1 MKTYFF
7 SLFQLHWRLSQEPIP
22 EGEDNERIL
31 DPAYRANLKCKIFL
45 GYTSNMVS
53 CGMRE
58 VIRFLV
64 QHKLVDVLVTTAGGI
79 EEDFIKCIAP
89 TYIGS
94 FELEGKALRRKGIN
108 RIGNLLMPNDNYCKF
123 EDFMTPIL
131 DQMVKEQEEQ
141 GVQWSPS
148 KLIHRLGK
156 EIDNPESIYYWCY
169 KNNIPVFSPAII
181 DGSIGDM
188 IYFHSYR
195 VLNPLRLDIVQDIRL
210 LNDEAMHSAHDQQKT
225 GSKQYFVFSSFFF
238 LLILK
243 NYFLFSY
250 FFLIIF
256 KGMII
261 LGGGLVKHHIC
272 NANLMKNGA
281 NFSVFINTASDFD
294 GSDSGARPDEA
305 LSWGKIHIDANPVK
319 VYAEASLVFP
329 LIVAETF
336 AKYHFSHQ
344 DKK

>member
-1 MKTYFF
+1 
-7 SLFQLHWRLSQEPIP
+7 
-22 EGEDNERIL
+22 
-31 DPAYRANLKCKIFL
+31 
-45 GYTSNMVS
+45 MVS

-141 GVQWSPS
+141 QVNWSPS
-148 KLIHRLGK
+148 KFIHRLGK
-156 EIDNPESIYYWCY
+156 EINNPESIYYWCY

-210 LNDEAMHSAHDQQKT
+210 LNDEAMQSAHNQQKT
-225 GSKQYFVFSSFFF
+225 GFIFFF
-238 LLILK
+238 PRESILFFHSW
-243 NYFLFSY
+243 NLTFCFLVLY
-250 FFLIIF
+250 PRHAHP
-256 KGMII
+256 GR
-261 LGGGLVKHHIC
+261 
-272 NANLMKNGA
+272 
-281 NFSVFINTASDFD
+281 
-294 GSDSGARPDEA
+294 GSR
-305 LSWGKIHIDANPVK
+305 
-319 VYAEASLVFP
+319 EASHMQR
-329 LIVAETF
+329 
-336 AKYHFSHQ
+336 KSHEKRRELLCVHQ
-344 DKK
+344 HRL

>member
-1 MKTYFF
+1 
-7 SLFQLHWRLSQEPIP
+7 
-22 EGEDNERIL
+22 
-31 DPAYRANLKCKIFL
+31 
-45 GYTSNMVS
+45 
-53 CGMRE
+53 
-58 VIRFLV
+58 
-64 QHKLVDVLVTTAGGI
+64 VDVLVTTAGGI

-141 GVQWSPS
+141 GINWSPS

-195 VLNPLRLDIVQDIRL
+195 VLKPLRLDIVQDIRL
-210 LNDEAMHSAHDQQKT
+210 LNDEAMQSAHNHQKT
-225 GSKQYFVFSSFFF
+225 GM
-238 LLILK
+238 L
-243 NYFLFSY
+243 
-250 FFLIIF
+250 
-256 KGMII
+256 I

-336 AKYHFSHQ
+336 AKYHFARAVG
-344 DKK
+344 K